1 MMQLDLIMGKNN
13 PGGTCFE
20 DMKGLWNASES
31 WPSEMPGKTTEGGAA
46 SVAVDGPRLK
56 GSCKEVE
63 V

>member
-1 MMQLDLIMGKNN
+1 MGKNN